1 MALNRLKAGGR
12 GLQPVPE
19 ESAANGTA
27 ADAHPDAAAAS
38 VNPSEQCVKNSDGT
52 YTNNGNA
59 IADRRLRRWFSEDAT
74 AERHPPDNVPE
85 KEYRIWFPRTE
96 VSDEDPTGRA
106 SSDWRTF
113 REYRYTE
120 CSRAGRLEKT
130 LSVDEVFNSND
141 SPRTTAV
148 HPPTSAF
155 HCVSCSNSDEV
166 EGGPLDVAGEERCR
180 MLSSTKSELYREHRS
195 QLLSRLED
203 DVTSPWEASSLKT
216 DKKPKLS
223 EASADTGSEKEAR
236 TSVCQTSSKKF
247 AFDDDNSKT
256 SSSDIPSWNE
266 GGLASAPA
274 PRSLSG
280 NENGSNS
287 HQAVSAGPQDA
298 SLVSEDDDFDDS
310 KCTYVKVDSVDSE
323 VEDETGV
330 GRETVIGAPSID
342 DLGYIAEEPEDD
354 VEETTRDLGN
364 QTSSANTTHEA
375 AESERSCMMSSTAET
390 SHQAPLSS
398 KLGVKEAFKEAGE
411 RGNDLKFNEST
422 LDTAVHLA
430 TDVNT
435 LVGGKSLECH
445 SDESKSVEQ
454 NAKQI
459 SHDHNEQKDI
469 VEAALHHGNEEY
481 TKQTLKT
488 VSSILSDSPRRK
500 NIVHDDVAHVL
511 GDVKKRD
518 KRLAEGG
525 LKGPQEDTRQH
536 FDDLALKNSH
546 DFRDEGASHL
556 HPAEMPNE
564 NVNKIQDT
572 DVIAE
577 DGSMADNKENVPMIL
592 PDEHHLFK
600 QPEISS
606 VEGNEGTGV
615 ARESND
621 ELEIDNS
628 EQGITQQSLAAHTVP
643 EENSL
648 SSSIK
653 ASMLKDVIALNRT
666 DDATSFD
673 DVSLQDDNDQGFES
687 LPCDQT
693 LDPEDLNEEQHV
705 KDELDNAEKLL
716 PAGDDDNIGADKLT
730 ALLDELA
737 EHEKATPVSLQYDTG
752 VQTTPTDVT
761 DQNNEPVFEPKL
773 RSLASNDDSDKE
785 GSAQKC
791 AHGIRS
797 DENVHPAPSMS
808 SDNEEQIVLSVQ
820 ITGSKSGEI
829 SELASTEASVPN
841 ETSEESES
849 EAPINRSTNDEVTV
863 VKAETPVSEISETAT
878 SNEAGVQNE
887 TFEDFAS
894 EEPVSQSTGKIREE
908 TSTEQLAFTEAR
920 AQSNKYD
927 QFANQRYPSHITDDK
942 HDNNVNAD
950 ASLSEFPQIAVID
963 ELNVQ
968 SKTSDV
974 LGSEESVN
982 QSNANIEVIKVKAEA
997 SINELPKVV
1006 IPNEVSA
1013 QNTPE
1018 EFASGETACPTTSD
1032 SDVPKVKAEVS
1043 NSEDPKNVVS
1053 TEESERIETMEESAS
1068 EVSVNENMNKMITR
1082 VEPDAPVSEFPE
1094 TSLSSELSAE
1104 RKTSDEFTSEEPV
1117 NLGTNN
1123 NEVTKV
1129 NAQAS
1134 VSEMTEILVSNEERV
1149 YSTSEEFASEGTAHP
1164 NTSDIA
1170 ITKVKAGTSF
1180 GEVPEIVVYDEASVR
1195 NEASEEPASEAPMNL
1210 STNEETRVES
1220 DASVSDMPEIAVFN
1234 ENSAE
1239 NKTSGQLACEE
1250 YGKQNDNDDENT
1262 KVKIVTSVSELHEI
1276 IASNETT
1283 DQSKKSGEFAS
1294 GEAARHSAS
1303 DVANTEAKEGASTSE
1318 VSQTTIADEASMQ
1331 SERSTKFGNEAHVSE
1346 TTNENIAEAKADT
1359 STELPKIILSNEA
1372 SVRNKPTEG
1381 FISEEPVNQGSNN
1394 EEIAKADEEEV
1405 GSESTE
1411 TIVPNEAS
1419 VQVVGVETEFQ
1430 IISDYEAT
1438 KGPAE
1443 TSTSVV
1449 PENIVSGEASLLSQ
1463 TPEKFENEAL
1473 GNDSP
1478 RDNAI
1483 PEVKS
1488 EASASELP
1496 FNEASVQS
1504 IASEEFANGESTQ
1517 ETNGVVEVATL
1528 KADVP
1533 ISEVPE
1539 IAVSNE
1545 VILPK
1550 KSHEELKNN
1559 ATVNES
1565 TNDNE
1570 VTEVMAGASVI
1581 ELPEETVP
1589 NEASIG
1595 NEISDELTS
1604 NENVHQSNSDKGNG
1618 ELRPDT
1624 AK

>member
-1 MALNRLKAGGR
+1 MHFLKNTEALTQN
-12 GLQPVPE
+12 
-19 ESAANGTA
+19 
-27 ADAHPDAAAAS
+27 
-38 VNPSEQCVKNSDGT
+38 
-52 YTNNGNA
+52 
-59 IADRRLRRWFSEDAT
+59 
-74 AERHPPDNVPE
+74 
-85 KEYRIWFPRTE
+85 
-96 VSDEDPTGRA
+96 
-106 SSDWRTF
+106 
-113 REYRYTE
+113 
-120 CSRAGRLEKT
+120 
-130 LSVDEVFNSND
+130 
-141 SPRTTAV
+141 
-148 HPPTSAF
+148 
-155 HCVSCSNSDEV
+155 
-166 EGGPLDVAGEERCR
+166 
-180 MLSSTKSELYREHRS
+180 MLMCFT
-195 QLLSRLED
+195 
-203 DVTSPWEASSLKT
+203 
-216 DKKPKLS
+216 
-223 EASADTGSEKEAR
+223 
-236 TSVCQTSSKKF
+236 
-247 AFDDDNSKT
+247 
-256 SSSDIPSWNE
+256 
-266 GGLASAPA
+266 
-274 PRSLSG
+274 
-280 NENGSNS
+280 
-287 HQAVSAGPQDA
+287 
-298 SLVSEDDDFDDS
+298 
-310 KCTYVKVDSVDSE
+310 
-323 VEDETGV
+323 
-330 GRETVIGAPSID
+330 
-342 DLGYIAEEPEDD
+342 
-354 VEETTRDLGN
+354 
-364 QTSSANTTHEA
+364 
-375 AESERSCMMSSTAET
+375 
-390 SHQAPLSS
+390 
-398 KLGVKEAFKEAGE
+398 
-411 RGNDLKFNEST
+411 
-422 LDTAVHLA
+422 
-430 TDVNT
+430 
-435 LVGGKSLECH
+435 
-445 SDESKSVEQ
+445 
-454 NAKQI
+454 
-459 SHDHNEQKDI
+459 
-469 VEAALHHGNEEY
+469 GNEEY

-820 ITGSKSGEI
+820 ITGSKSGESGSAVPDEHKVTEIAGHKRDCEGISDAGIEKNTSKISEYYIDLHSVDTSGWPKSLQEKEEEKASEQIVKSDKYENEHSANQATGVNNKIGIENAQTSEKESVDIAVATEASVRDERDEEFAMEKPVNKSSKDNEIAEVKTENLMGESSETAAHNEASVQCETSEGFPSNESVKKSTNDNELVKLELESSETKLRKIEVRDEESMQNEFAMEKPVNKSSTDNEIPEVKTENLMGESSETAAHNEASVQCETSEGFPSNESVKESTNDNELVKMESEPSETKLRKIEVRDEESMQNETSEEVACGPTAHPSSSDIGVPKLERESFIGEI